1 MYHDDMHRAAEHA
14 HAAVASMAKYALPP
28 TPTQYTVWYAYH
40 AGSNGELT
48 AAVDALSKGGA
59 RIPLQAVE
67 DLYAKYFSADRRNNQ
82 HEMAERLETAIDQVR
97 KLLGNAESNSRAY
110 GDRLE
115 RFSGEL
121 GDAAAPGGGGLEQT
135 GTDITSLIGAILEET
150 RDMQE
155 RNRALESRLAETN
168 AEVAQLRQSFEQ
180 VRREAL
186 TDMLTGL
193 ANRKSFDQSLHQ
205 LANAARSAETGRL
218 SLLMIDID
226 HFKRFNDTHGHQTG
240 DTVLQLVGRMLADNT
255 KGHDVAARY
264 GGEEFAVLLPQT
276 GLEQAEALG
285 EAIRRA
291 IAARKL
297 VKRSSGEDLGQIGI
311 SIGVAQLHGKESL
324 EEFVQRA
331 DQALYVAKSAGRGR
345 VVADRRFQG

>member
-1 MYHDDMHRAAEHA
+1 MYREEVQRAAEHA
-14 HAAVASMAKYALPP
+14 HAAVASMAKHALPP

-48 AAVDALSKGGA
+48 AAINALSQRGE

-67 DLYAKYFSADRRNNQ
+67 DLYAKYFSADRRNMQ
-82 HEMAERLETAIDQVR
+82 HEVAERLETAIDQVR
-97 KLLGNAESNSRAY
+97 KLLGSAESNTRAY
-110 GDRLE
+110 GDTLE
-115 RFSGEL
+115 RFSDEL
-121 GDAAAPGGGGLEQT
+121 GDAAAPGGGLEQT

-226 HFKRFNDTHGHQTG
+226 HFKRFNDSHGHQTG

-311 SIGVAQLHGKESL
+311 SVGVAQLHGKESL

-345 VVADRRFQG
+345 VVADRRFHS